1 MPEKKYI
8 KLNGKYLSDAE
19 VLLQAEDYPQASEK
33 LWGAATQIV
42 KAIAV
47 KRGKALRSHEALFKF
62 VETLADELKDDS
74 IISLFH
80 VASSLH
86 QNFYED
92 WFPPK
97 TVLRGA
103 GDVKKFVK
111 KLIPL
116 LGLPISEKR

>member
-19 VLLQAEDYPQASEK
+19 ILLKAGDYPQASEK

-42 KAIAV
+42 KAIAM

-62 VETLADELKDDS
+62 VEVLANELRDNS
-74 IISLFH
+74 IISLFSI
-80 VASSLH
+80 ASALH

-92 WFPPK
+92 WLPPK
-97 TVLRGA
+97 TVIKDA
-103 GDVKKFVK
+103 EDVKKFIK
-111 KLIPL
+111 KLTPL
-116 LGLPISEKR
+116 VNSQ